1 MNSKSGHIQSAAIV
15 GAGNVGTALAV
26 ALRRAGVE
34 VRAVWSRCAANAEAL
49 ARRVEAVAAAD
60 LRSMSERADVCIIA
74 VSDNAIADV
83 AQRLALGPATVVHTS
98 GGTSIDVL
106 RRFEHRGVVY
116 PFQTFS
122 KGVNID
128 FGRVPVMVEAGCAD
142 DERRLLDLADQLS
155 AKTMLAGSEQR
166 LALHVA
172 AVLAANFSNH
182 LIALASEYLNSH
194 GIDPTLLHP
203 LLRQTVDKACT
214 MPPLAAQT
222 GPAARHDTATIGR
235 HLEAISGT
243 ELADIYQLLTESIIR
258 HHPIKNQK
266 H

>member
-49 ARRVEAVAAAD
+49 ARRVEAVASAD

-83 AQRLALGPATVVHTS
+83 AQRLAQGPATVVHTS

-122 KGVNID
+122 KGVDIG
-128 FGRVPVMVEAGCAD
+128 FGRVPVMVEAIKFVDLDAPTTNGGCSTWPTD
-142 DERRLLDLADQLS
+142 CRPRRCWQ
-155 AKTMLAGSEQR
+155 
-166 LALHVA
+166 A
-172 AVLAANFSNH
+172 ASCGWR
-182 LIALASEYLNSH
+182 SMWRRCCR
-194 GIDPTLLHP
+194 PTS
-203 LLRQTVDKACT
+203 RTT
-214 MPPLAAQT
+214 
-222 GPAARHDTATIGR
+222 
-235 HLEAISGT
+235 
-243 ELADIYQLLTESIIR
+243 
-258 HHPIKNQK
+258 
-266 H
+266 